1 VIWREDLF
9 MGEHGGRSG
18 GRPTLEAVAAR
29 AGVGRGTASRVVNG
43 SSQVSDRVRAAV
55 LSAIEELGYVPN
67 RAARSLV
74 TRRTDCIA
82 LVVSESEDRV
92 FAEPFFAGVVRGV
105 SAEIADTSFQLWLAM
120 SNGSTDRGRLGR
132 HLTAQH
138 VDGAMLL
145 SLHGDDPLPRLLEDS
160 GLPTVLG
167 GRPTGFTP
175 RSYVDVD
182 NHAGARLA
190 VDHLVGRGRRR
201 IATIA
206 GPQDM
211 LAGVAR
217 LQGYRDALRSA
228 GLLDAAGEGP
238 VDLVAYGQFT
248 ETSGQTA
255 MDELLARRP
264 DIDAVFVASD
274 PMAFGAMRAIKRS
287 GRRIPGDIAVVGF
300 DGSPAAAN
308 TEPPLTTVHQPA
320 EAMGRHMA
328 CLLLARIDHP
338 GPVDRPNVILVPDL
352 VVRESS

>member
-1 VIWREDLF
+1 MTARRD
-9 MGEHGGRSG
+9 RST

-29 AGVGRGTASRVVNG
+29 AGVGRGTVSRVVNG
-43 SSQVSDRVRAAV
+43 SPQVSDRARDAV
-55 LSAIEELGYVPN
+55 LRAIDELGYVPN

-105 SAEIADTSFQLWLAM
+105 SAEIAATDFQLWLAM
-120 SNGSTDRGRLGR
+120 INASTDRERLGR
-132 HLTAQH
+132 QLTAQH
-138 VDGAMLL
+138 VDGALLL
-145 SLHGDDPLPRLLEDS
+145 SLHGDDSLPRMLEDR

-175 RSYVDVD
+175 TCYVDVD

-190 VDHLVGRGRRR
+190 VDHLVSRGRRR

-217 LQGYRDALRSA
+217 LEGYREALHRA
-228 GLLDAAGEGP
+228 GLDAP
-238 VDLVAYGQFT
+238 DDLVAHGQFS
-248 ETSGQTA
+248 ERGGRVA
-255 MDELLARRP
+255 MEDLLARHR
-264 DIDAVFVASD
+264 DIDAVFAASD
-274 PMAFGAMRAIKRS
+274 PMAFGAMRAIREA
-287 GRRIPGDIAVVGF
+287 GRRIPEDIAVVGF
-300 DGSPAAAN
+300 DGSPAAAGS
-308 TEPPLTTVHQPA
+308 EPPLTTVDQPA

-328 CLLLARIDHP
+328 RLLLARID
-338 GPVDRPNVILVPDL
+338 GRPAQQPAVILVPDL
-352 VVRESS
+352 VVRSST

>member
-1 VIWREDLF
+1 
-9 MGEHGGRSG
+9 MGGVGGRSG

-29 AGVGRGTASRVVNG
+29 AGVGRGTVSRVVNG
-43 SSQVSDRVRAAV
+43 SSQVSDRARAAV
-55 LSAIEELGYVPN
+55 LRAIDELGYVPN

-74 TRRTDCIA
+74 TRRTDCVA

-105 SAEIADTSFQLWLAM
+105 SAELAATSFQLWLAM
-120 SNGSTDRGRLGR
+120 SNGSADRGRLGR

-145 SLHGDDPLPRLLEDS
+145 SLHGDDSLPRLLEQH
-160 GLPTVLG
+160 GLPMVLG

-175 RSYVDVD
+175 ESYVDVD
-182 NHAGARLA
+182 NDAGARLA
-190 VDHLVGRGRRR
+190 VDHLVARGRRC

-217 LQGYRDALRSA
+217 LDGWRAALGDA
-228 GLLDAAGEGP
+228 GDEE
-238 VDLVAYGQFT
+238 LVAYGGFSEASGEAAM
-248 ETSGQTA
+248 ET
-255 MDELLARRP
+255 LLARRP
-264 DIDAVFVASD
+264 DLDAVFVASD

-287 GRRIPGDIAVVGF
+287 GRRIPDDVAVVGF

-328 CLLLARIDHP
+328 RLLLARIDGSRIDEP
-338 GPVDRPNVILVPDL
+338 GVILVPEL
-352 VVRESS
+352 VVRASS

>member
-1 VIWREDLF
+1 
-9 MGEHGGRSG
+9 MAAHRSRST

-29 AGVGRGTASRVVNG
+29 AGVGRGTVSRVING
-43 SSQVSDRVRAAV
+43 STQVSVRAREAV
-55 LSAIEELGYVPN
+55 LSAIEDLGYVPN

-74 TRRTDCIA
+74 TRRTECIA

-105 SAEIADTSFQLWLAM
+105 SAEVADTAFQLWLAM
-120 SNGSTDRGRLGR
+120 INAATDRSRVGR
-132 HLTAQH
+132 HLTPQH

-145 SLHGDDPLPRLLEDS
+145 SLHGDDSLPRMLEDR

-175 RSYVDVD
+175 SDYVDVD

-190 VDHLVGRGRRR
+190 IDHLVARGRRR

-217 LQGYRDALRSA
+217 LEGYRGTLRDA
-228 GLLDAAGEGP
+228 GLLDESG
-238 VDLVAYGQFT
+238 DLEAYGQFS
-248 ETSGQTA
+248 ESSGQTA
-255 MDELLARRP
+255 MQEVLARRP
-264 DIDAVFVASD
+264 DIDAVFAASD
-274 PMAFGAMRAIKRS
+274 PMAFGAMRAIKQA
-287 GRRIPGDIAVVGF
+287 GRRIPDDIAVVGF
-300 DGSPAAAN
+300 DGSPAAGN

-328 CLLLARIDHP
+328 RLLLARIGGRP
-338 GPVDRPNVILVPDL
+338 VGPSAVILVPEL
-352 VVRESS
+352 VVRDSS

>member
-1 VIWREDLF
+1 
-9 MGEHGGRSG
+9 MAPPRSQPA

-29 AGVGRGTASRVVNG
+29 AGVGRGTVSRVING
-43 SSQVSDRVRAAV
+43 SSQVSARARQAV
-55 LSAIEELGYVPN
+55 LSAIEDLGYVPN

-105 SAEIADTSFQLWLAM
+105 GAEVADTSFQLWLAM
-120 SNGSTDRGRLGR
+120 INSSTDRSRVGR

-145 SLHGDDPLPRLLEDS
+145 SLHGDDSLPQLLDDS

-167 GRPTGFTP
+167 GRPTGFVP
-175 RSYVDVD
+175 RRDVDVD
-182 NHAGARLA
+182 NHAGARMA
-190 VDHLVGRGRRR
+190 IDHLVGRGRRR

-211 LAGVAR
+211 SAGVAR
-217 LQGYRDALRSA
+217 LEGYRDALCDA
-228 GLLDAAGEGP
+228 GLLDEHK
-238 VDLVAYGQFT
+238 DLAAYGRFSESSGRTAT
-248 ETSGQTA
+248 E
-255 MDELLARRP
+255 ELLSRRP
-264 DIDAVFVASD
+264 DIDAIFAASD
-274 PMAFGAMRAIKRS
+274 PMAFGAMRAIKEA
-287 GRRIPGDIAVVGF
+287 GRRIPDDIAVVGF

-328 CLLLARIDHP
+328 RLLLELISGESLEERA
-338 GPVDRPNVILVPDL
+338 VILVPDL
-352 VVRESS
+352 VVRDSS